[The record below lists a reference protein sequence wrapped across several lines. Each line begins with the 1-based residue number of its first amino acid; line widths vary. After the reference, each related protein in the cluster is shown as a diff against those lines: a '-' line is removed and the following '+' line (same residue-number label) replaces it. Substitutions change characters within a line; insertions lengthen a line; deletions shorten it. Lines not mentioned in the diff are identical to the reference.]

1 MRRLKAFL
9 FERRVLYGMYVVF
22 LGLICLTTFLRREFC
37 TDLG

>member
-9 FERRVLYGMYVVF
+9 FERRVLYGMYDVSP
-22 LGLICLTTFLRREFC
+22 RREFC